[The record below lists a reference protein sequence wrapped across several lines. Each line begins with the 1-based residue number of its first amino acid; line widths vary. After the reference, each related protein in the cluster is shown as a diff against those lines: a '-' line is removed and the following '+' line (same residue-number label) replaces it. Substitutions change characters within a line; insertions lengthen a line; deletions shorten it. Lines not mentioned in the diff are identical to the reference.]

1 MVDVAILLIV
11 SNTFSDVFSYI
22 GVTRIWQD

>member
-1 MVDVAILLIV
+1 MVDVAIFLIV
-11 SNTFSDVFSYI
+11 SNTLSAVFIYI